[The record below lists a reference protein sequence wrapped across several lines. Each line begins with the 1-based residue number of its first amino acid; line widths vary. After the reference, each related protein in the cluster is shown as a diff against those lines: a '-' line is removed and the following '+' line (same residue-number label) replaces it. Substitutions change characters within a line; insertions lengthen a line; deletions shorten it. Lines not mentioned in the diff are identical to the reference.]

1 MWMEIYER
9 KSLGDIRNLS
19 STQTTAKG
27 RIQMAMSVL
36 AAFWAVSFLFVI
48 TPGADWA
55 YAISAGMR
63 GRWVVPAVAGM
74 LSGHFAATLVVAAGV
89 GSLLAGHPLA
99 LTLLTLAGCTYL
111 LWLGANLVLSPALPE
126 GGDEQQASGSHWAFK
141 GFCVSG
147 LNPKVFLLF
156 LALLPQF
163 TDPQSAW
170 PVGLQIL
177 LLGLVHLGSSL
188 VIYLMVGYG
197 AKAVLSTRPAAARVV
212 GRVSGLVMI
221 GVAVLLALGQL
232 R

>member
-1 MWMEIYER
+1 MTL
-9 KSLGDIRNLS
+9 SL
-19 STQTTAKG
+19 
-27 RIQMAMSVL
+27 L

-55 YAISAGMR
+55 YAIAAGMR
-63 GRWVVPAVAGM
+63 GRWVMPAVAGM

-99 LTLLTLAGCTYL
+99 LSLLTLAGCTYL

-126 GGDEQQASGSHWAFK
+126 AGAEDTQASGSRWAFK

-163 TDPQSAW
+163 TDPHSAW

-177 LLGLVHLGSSL
+177 LLGLVHLCSSL
-188 VIYLMVGYG
+188 VIYLLVGYG

-212 GRVSGLVMI
+212 SRVSGVVMI
-221 GVAVLLALGQL
+221 SVAVGLAIGQL
-232 R
+232 G

>member
-1 MWMEIYER
+1 
-9 KSLGDIRNLS
+9 
-19 STQTTAKG
+19 
-27 RIQMAMSVL
+27 MAMSVL
-36 AAFWAVSFLFVI
+36 TAFWAVSLLFVI

-74 LSGHFAATLVVAAGV
+74 LSGHLLVTLVVAAGV
-89 GSLLAGHPLA
+89 GSLIAGHPLA
-99 LTLLTLAGCTYL
+99 LTLLTLAGCVYL
-111 LWLGANLVLSPALPE
+111 LWLGGNLLLSPAVPE
-126 GGDEQQASGSHWAFK
+126 AGAGGGQDSGPRWAFK
-141 GFCVSG
+141 GLCVSG

-163 TDPQSAW
+163 TDPQSSW
-170 PVGLQIL
+170 PLPLQIL

-197 AKAVLSTRPAAARVV
+197 AKAVLRTRPAAAQAV
-212 GRVSGLVMI
+212 GRLSGGVMI
-221 GVAVLLALGQL
+221 LIAVGLIAGQL

>member
-1 MWMEIYER
+1 
-9 KSLGDIRNLS
+9 
-19 STQTTAKG
+19 
-27 RIQMAMSVL
+27 MAMSVL
-36 AAFWAVSFLFVI
+36 TAFWAVSLLFVI

-74 LSGHFAATLVVAAGV
+74 LSGHLLVTLVVAAGV
-89 GSLLAGHPLA
+89 GSLIAGHPLA
-99 LTLLTLAGCTYL
+99 LTLLTLAGCVYL
-111 LWLGANLVLSPALPE
+111 LWLGGNLLLSPAVPE
-126 GGDEQQASGSHWAFK
+126 AGAGGGQDSGSRWAFK
-141 GFCVSG
+141 GLCVSG

-163 TDPQSAW
+163 TDPQSSW
-170 PVGLQIL
+170 PLPLQIL

-197 AKAVLSTRPAAARVV
+197 AKAVLRTRPATAQAV
-212 GRVSGLVMI
+212 GRLSGGVMI
-221 GVAVLLALGQL
+221 LIAVGLIAGQL